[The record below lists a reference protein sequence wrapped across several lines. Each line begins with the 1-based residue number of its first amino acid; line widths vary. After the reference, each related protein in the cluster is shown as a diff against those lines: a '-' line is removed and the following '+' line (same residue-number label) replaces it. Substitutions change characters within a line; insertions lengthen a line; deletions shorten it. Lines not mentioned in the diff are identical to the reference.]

1 MRTTNALLAQC
12 GTASMA
18 NLIEGGRTPLPSA
31 AELQALG
38 YAVVAHP
45 CGSVF
50 SAARALQEWAA
61 HLKAHGS
68 SAGFAGRMLDLEAYH
83 ELVGLEAI
91 RSRQAALEGEGGG

>member
-1 MRTTNALLAQC
+1 
-12 GTASMA
+12 MA
-18 NLIEGGRTPLPSA
+18 NLIEGGSIPLLDA
-31 AELQALG
+31 AALQELG

-68 SAGFAGRMLDLEAYH
+68 SVGFHERLLDLAADNA
-83 ELVGLEAI
+83 LVGLQGI
-91 RSRQAALEGEGGG
+91 QAWQAEMEEG